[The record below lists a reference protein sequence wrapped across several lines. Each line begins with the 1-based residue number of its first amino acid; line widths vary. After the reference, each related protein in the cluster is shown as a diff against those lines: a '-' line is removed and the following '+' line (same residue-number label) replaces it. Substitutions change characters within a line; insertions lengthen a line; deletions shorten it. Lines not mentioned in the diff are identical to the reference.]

1 MSSVTLPLFK
11 SWVPEWLIRASIF
24 LVLLPALAIFALY
37 FSNGAETAGY
47 YGMEPADVQYSV
59 VLMYAMLVAFLPVD
73 DRLVKYMKPRPYLLI
88 GAAMNVLTCF
98 ICAGSRNISVFM
110 ICRFI
115 QGVMCA
121 PFCSICLHMI
131 FSRLGSDRARV
142 IGYSVFYGSLQVAI
156 PGGALFCS
164 WLLQY
169 VEFNHLF
176 YFLVLL
182 EIPGILLIL
191 LITNNVRFRKKF
203 PLYQLDWPSAVLYAT
218 LLCIT
223 GYIFVYGQQLNW
235 FSSLQLRWLLLVAL
249 TSGVLFCV
257 RQFALKRP
265 LVNLRLFRFAGFRNG
280 LLLLIAYYTFK
291 GTTGHVYAYL
301 QGVLQVDPVHLT
313 PVWLSNIAG
322 IVIGVVVAS
331 RLVLNQT
338 DTRRILGSGF
348 LFLLLF
354 HIWMYFLFSRVA
366 NTSQFL
372 VPMWIQGFGTGAL
385 FVPIVMYVVGTVPTA
400 MTGSVSFIG
409 IAARF
414 TGFCGSL
421 AFANYFQLYARS
433 IHYNKFR
440 EQFTDINP
448 MREAVLEQFRQHF
461 LANGRDMATARQLAD
476 GAARH
481 LLQEQTGLRASM
493 DYYTWMIIGLS
504 VLITV
509 IVAGPW
515 VKQQVLRPRKAF
527 TPY

>member
-1 MSSVTLPLFK
+1 MSSATLPLFK
-11 SWVPEWLIRASIF
+11 SWVPEWLIRVTIF
-24 LVLLPALAIFALY
+24 LVLLPALGIFALY
-37 FSNGAETAGY
+37 FSNGAETVGY

-88 GAAMNVLTCF
+88 GAVVNTLTCF
-98 ICAGSRNISVFM
+98 ICAYSRSISVFM

-115 QGVMCA
+115 QGLMCA

-131 FSRLGSDRARV
+131 FSRLRTDRARV

-164 WLLQY
+164 WLLHY
-169 VEFNHLF
+169 VEFNQLF
-176 YFLVLL
+176 YCLVLL
-182 EIPGILLIL
+182 EIPGMLLIL
-191 LITNNVRFRKKF
+191 AITNNVRLRKKF
-203 PLYQLDWPSAVLYAT
+203 PLYQLDWASFVLYAT
-218 LLCIT
+218 LLSVA
-223 GYIFVYGQQLNW
+223 GYIFIYGQQLNW
-235 FSSLQLRWLLLVAL
+235 FSSSQLRWLLLLAL
-249 TSGVLFCV
+249 FSGALFCL
-257 RQFALKRP
+257 RQLALKRP

-280 LLLLIAYYTFK
+280 LLLLMAYYAFK

-313 PVWLSNIAG
+313 PVWICNIAG
-322 IVIGVVVAS
+322 IAIGVVVAS
-331 RLVLNQT
+331 RQVLNQT
-338 DTRRILGSGF
+338 DTRWILANGF
-348 LFLLLF
+348 LFLLVF

-372 VPMWIQGFGTGAL
+372 VPMWLQGFGTGAL
-385 FVPIVMYVVGTVPTA
+385 FVPIVMYVVGTVPA
-400 MTGSVSFIG
+400 SMAGSVSFIG

-421 AFANYFQLYARS
+421 AFANYFQLYSGS

-440 EQFTDINP
+440 EHFTDINP
-448 MREAVLEQFRQHF
+448 MRDDVLEQFRQHF
-461 LANGRDMATARQLAD
+461 LANGRDLATARQLAE
-476 GAARH
+476 GAARR
-481 LLQEQTGLRASM
+481 LLQEQTSLRASM
-493 DYYTWMIIGLS
+493 DYYAWMIIGLS

-509 IVAGPW
+509 IIAGPW

>member
-1 MSSVTLPLFK
+1 MSSATLPLFK
-11 SWVPEWLIRASIF
+11 PWVPEWLIRVTIF
-24 LVLLPALAIFALY
+24 LVLLPALGIFALY

-88 GAAMNVLTCF
+88 GAVVNTLTCF
-98 ICAGSRNISVFM
+98 ICASSRNISVFM

-131 FSRLGSDRARV
+131 FSRLRSDRARV
-142 IGYSVFYGSLQVAI
+142 IGYSVFYGSLQISI

-164 WLLQY
+164 WLLYY
-169 VEFNHLF
+169 VEFNQLF

-182 EIPGILLIL
+182 EVPGILLL
-191 LITNNVRFRKKF
+191 LMITNNVRLRKKF
-203 PLYQLDWPSAVLYAT
+203 PLYQLDWPSAFLYAV
-218 LLCIT
+218 LLCIA

-235 FSSLQLRWLLLVAL
+235 FSNPQLCWLLLIAL
-249 TSGVLFCV
+249 ISGTLFCV
-257 RQFALKRP
+257 RQFSLKRP
-265 LVNLRLFRFAGFRNG
+265 LLNLRLFRFAGFRNG
-280 LLLLIAYYTFK
+280 LLLLVAYYVFK

-313 PVWLSNIAG
+313 PVWVSNIAG
-322 IVIGVVVAS
+322 IVAGVVVAS

-338 DTRRILGSGF
+338 DTRRILCCGF
-348 LFLLLF
+348 LSLLLF

-372 VPMWIQGFGTGAL
+372 APMWIQGFGTGAL
-385 FVPIVMYVVGTVPTA
+385 FVPIVMYVVGTVPAA
-400 MTGSVSFIG
+400 MAGSVSFIG

-448 MREAVLEQFRQHF
+448 IRENVLEQFRQHF

-476 GAARH
+476 GAARR

-493 DYYTWMIIGLS
+493 DYYGWMIIGLS

-509 IVAGPW
+509 IIAGPW

>member
-1 MSSVTLPLFK
+1 MSSATLPLFK
-11 SWVPEWLIRASIF
+11 PWVPEWLIRVTIF
-24 LVLLPALAIFALY
+24 LVLLPALGIFALY

-88 GAAMNVLTCF
+88 GAVVNTLTCF
-98 ICAGSRNISVFM
+98 ICASSRNISVFM

-131 FSRLGSDRARV
+131 FSRLRSDRARV
-142 IGYSVFYGSLQVAI
+142 IGYSVFYGSLQISI

-164 WLLQY
+164 WLLY
-169 VEFNHLF
+169 YIEFNQLF

-182 EIPGILLIL
+182 EVPGILLL
-191 LITNNVRFRKKF
+191 LMITNNVRLRKKF
-203 PLYQLDWPSAVLYAT
+203 PLYQLDWPSAFLYAV
-218 LLCIT
+218 LLCIA

-235 FSSLQLRWLLLVAL
+235 FSNPQLCWLLLIAL
-249 TSGVLFCV
+249 ISGTLFCV
-257 RQFALKRP
+257 RQFSLKRP
-265 LVNLRLFRFAGFRNG
+265 LLNLRLFRFAGFRNG
-280 LLLLIAYYTFK
+280 LLLLVAYYVFK

-313 PVWLSNIAG
+313 PVWVSNIAG
-322 IVIGVVVAS
+322 IVAGVVVAS

-338 DTRRILGSGF
+338 DTRRILCCGF
-348 LFLLLF
+348 LSLLLF

-372 VPMWIQGFGTGAL
+372 APMWIQGFGTGAL
-385 FVPIVMYVVGTVPTA
+385 FVPIIMYVVGTVPAA
-400 MTGSVSFIG
+400 MAGSVSFIG

-448 MREAVLEQFRQHF
+448 IRENVLEQFRQHF

-476 GAARH
+476 GAARR

-493 DYYTWMIIGLS
+493 DYYGWMIIGLS

-509 IVAGPW
+509 IIAGPW